1 MDWFEENYMFRE
13 QNNFQIIFGK
23 KWDNVLLIW
32 KKGDAD
38 LNRQMSSDDLDR
50 FLENG
55 MAMPQFRLKRE
66 REKKKYCRFSI
77 C

>member
-1 MDWFEENYMFRE
+1 MFRE
-13 QNNFQIIFGK
+13 QNNFQIIFGKK

-50 FLENG
+50 FLESW